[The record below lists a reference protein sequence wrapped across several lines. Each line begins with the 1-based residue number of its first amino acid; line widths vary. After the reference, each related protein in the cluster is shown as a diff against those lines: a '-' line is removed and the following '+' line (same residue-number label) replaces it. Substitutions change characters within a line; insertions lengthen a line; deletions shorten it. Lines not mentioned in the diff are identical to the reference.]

1 MDSRL
6 SQFNA
11 IVGHILFMGVAI
23 WNILS
28 PIQSIILRRKLKV
41 KRRIKDRLGSI
52 LFSLVL
58 VFVSFSFLIC

>member
-6 SQFNA
+6 SQCNA

-41 KRRIKDRLGSI
+41 KRRIKDQLGSI